1 MSKAQPRAK
10 WCLLFLPALAYL
22 VACTSPGPPPYQL
35 VDPEQSQIARVATIA
50 AYERGKE
57 IWFSP
62 TIGSNGRT
70 CESCHPKGDITRAEA
85 YPRYKHVLRG
95 VATLSMTHNFAVV
108 NESRGRP
115 WELGSEDANA
125 IALFVTSLANG
136 KKVNISTPSGIEKEW
151 AARGKMHFANP
162 ILGSTGKSCLSCHS
176 IRDSKPGP
184 PGDSGPG
191 LKGVTA
197 YYPKYSFRHG
207 RVVTVEQQINY
218 CLEHYMGATPWPLDD
233 KAMVELVAYLA
244 ALSEGTK
251 VKVGV
256 FDK

>member
-1 MSKAQPRAK
+1 MRTQRLNAQGLALLAAVASLMACSSPR
-10 WCLLFLPALAYL
+10 PQ
-22 VACTSPGPPPYQL
+22 PYN
-35 VDPEQSQIARVATIA
+35 VSDPEQSRIARAATMA
-50 AYERGKE
+50 AYQRGKE

-62 TIGSNGRT
+62 TIGTNGRT
-70 CESCHPKGDITRAEA
+70 CESCHPGGEMTRAEA

-108 NESRGRP
+108 NESRGQP
-115 WELGSEDANA
+115 WELGSDDANA

-151 AARGKMHFANP
+151 AARGSTHFADP
-162 ILGSTGKSCLSCHS
+162 SLGTTGKSCLSCHN
-176 IRDSKPGP
+176 IRDNVSRDPNTGA
-184 PGDSGPG
+184 PG

-207 RVVTVEQQINY
+207 RVVTVEQQVNY
-218 CLEHYMGATPWPLDD
+218 CLEHHMGAVPWPLDS

-251 VKVGV
+251 VRVAV
-256 FDK
+256 FDQ